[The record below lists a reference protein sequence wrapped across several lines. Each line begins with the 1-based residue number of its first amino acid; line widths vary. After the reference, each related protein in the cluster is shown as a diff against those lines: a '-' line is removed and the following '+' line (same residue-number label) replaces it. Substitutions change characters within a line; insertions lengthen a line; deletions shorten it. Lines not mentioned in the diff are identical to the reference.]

1 MLMML
6 PPRARAIMRGA
17 TARVPCRTVFKFA
30 RTRASQPFSLVS
42 RKAARNVPPTSLTS
56 TSMPPKRSTVATT
69 ACSTA
74 SASRTSAGSA
84 RACPPARSIS
94 AAVERAVAASS
105 SRTATR
111 APNAARPRAIPFP
124 MPAPAPVTT
133 AVRPVRDACCGSIAL
148 LRRVADEHAL
158 AALEAVAELVGEVRP
173 ARGVLAGVLVHQ
185 ALLDGGVVDDLAA
198 RIERW
203 PVGLADRDA
212 RLRAP
217 LLDAPHAP
225 GGGRRADVDR
235 LAVVVEPARRRLP
248 ARRRGRERGRDRG
261 AGLLRAPAPH
271 RELAREHAAGGRPQG
286 RVLCPDARRL
296 RERRR
301 GGGRRAGAGHLRAL
315 DDRED
320 RARHGRD
327 REGRRCRARAQHHQ
341 RRRPRG
347 GRAPSAAPAAAHPA
361 RARRGRGA
369 QEEARRDAALR
380 P

>member
-1 MLMML
+1 MSSGT
-6 PPRARAIMRGA
+6 PARPSGTRKRWRARSASPSIFASPSVRQMSGAIALTRIACGA
-17 TARVPCRTVFKFA
+17 SSSAIDRVK
-30 RTRASQPFSLVS
+30 L
-42 RKAARNVPPTSLTS
+42 
-56 TSMPPKRSTVATT
+56 TT
-69 ACSTA
+69 AA
-74 SASRTSAGSA
+74 ASRTSAGSA
-84 RACPPARSIS
+84 SACPPARSIS

-198 RIERW
+198 RNERW
-203 PVGLADRDA
+203 PDGLADRDA

-235 LAVVVEPARRRLP
+235 LAVVVEPDLRRLP
-248 ARRRGRERGRDRG
+248 ERARLPLALDVDVFGLAQRALELGRERG
-261 AGLLRAPAPH
+261 P
-271 RELAREHAAGGRPQG
+271 
-286 RVLCPDARRL
+286 
-296 RERRR
+296 
-301 GGGRRAGAGHLRAL
+301 RAG
-315 DDRED
+315 DQRENQD
-320 RARHGRD
+320 EGGDAAHGNLLGGQAAD
-327 REGRRCRARAQHHQ
+327 LTA
-341 RRRPRG
+341 
-347 GRAPSAAPAAAHPA
+347 GRAVDASG
-361 RARRGRGA
+361 RGRGG
-369 QEEARRDAALR
+369 LR
-380 P
+380 ASDWPGAEPGQG

>member
-17 TARVPCRTVFKFA
+17 TARVPCSTVFKLA

-42 RKAARNVPPTSLTS
+42 RKAARNVPPTLLTS
-56 TSMPPKRSTVATT
+56 TSMPPKRSTVAAT
-69 ACSTA
+69 ARSTA
-74 SASRTSAGSA
+74 SPSRTSAGSA

-133 AVRPVRDACCGSIAL
+133 AVRPVRAACCGSIAL

-235 LAVVVEPARRRLP
+235 LAVVVEPDLRRLP
-248 ARRRGRERGRDRG
+248 ERARLPLALDVDVFGLAQRALELGRERGPRAGDQRENQDEGGDAAHGNLLGGQAADLTAGG
-261 AGLLRAPAPH
+261 AGDASLARGRDGAIIRAPMDAFA
-271 RELAREHAAGGRPQG
+271 RWLARHPLAVVAANVAVTA
-286 RVLCPDARRL
+286 VL
-296 RERRR
+296 
-301 GGGRRAGAGHLRAL
+301 GFYAL
-315 DDRED
+315 EI
-320 RARHGRD
+320 
-327 REGRRCRARAQHHQ
+327 
-341 RRRPRG
+341 
-347 GRAPSAAPAAAHPA
+347 
-361 RARRGRGA
+361 
-369 QEEARRDAALR
+369 
-380 P
+380 